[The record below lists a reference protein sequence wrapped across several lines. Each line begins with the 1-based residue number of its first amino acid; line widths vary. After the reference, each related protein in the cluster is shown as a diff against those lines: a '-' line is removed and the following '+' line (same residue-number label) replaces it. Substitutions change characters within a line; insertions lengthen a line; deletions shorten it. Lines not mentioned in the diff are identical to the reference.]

1 MRKIISVLIV
11 VIVVFGMT
19 SCSKD
24 VTNQAEESMSVE
36 DLYRFELGSMLKEKL
51 GLAEYDKELS
61 DSELNYI
68 ANSDDYKTEAQRSD
82 KMYLEYIYLAN
93 ELHLERLSG
102 LDYEIIESAIKEGN
116 VNGNTDVREV
126 VERTFNSVIS
136 YSIDEADEGVET
148 SYRFWLTP
156 QIVPVNSLVL
166 AIGTM
171 GEFNEL
177 GEYECYECEYRKTAG
192 LKEFASRMEEELSG
206 MLGDTPIIVCYE

>member
-1 MRKIISVLIV
+1 MRKIISILIV
-11 VIVVFGMT
+11 VITVFGMT

-102 LDYEIIESAIKEGN
+102 HDYEIIESAIKEGN
-116 VNGNTDVREV
+116 INGNPDVREV
-126 VERTFNSVIS
+126 VERTFNSIIA
-136 YSIDEADEGVET
+136 YSIDKADEGVET

-171 GEFNEL
+171 EEFNEL

-192 LKEFASRMEEELSG
+192 LKEIASRMEEELSG

>member
-1 MRKIISVLIV
+1 MRKIISILIV
-11 VIVVFGMT
+11 VITVFGMT

-51 GLAEYDKELS
+51 GLAECDKELS

-68 ANSDDYKTEAQRSD
+68 ANSDDYKTEPQRSD

-93 ELHLERLSG
+93 ELHLERLSS

-116 VNGNTDVREV
+116 INGNPDVREV
-126 VERTFNSVIS
+126 VERTFNSIIA
-136 YSIDEADEGVET
+136 YSIDKADEGVET

-171 GEFNEL
+171 EEFNEL

-192 LKEFASRMEEELSG
+192 LKELASRMEEELSG

>member
-1 MRKIISVLIV
+1 MRKIISILIV
-11 VIVVFGMT
+11 VITVFGMT

-93 ELHLERLSG
+93 ELHLERLSS

-116 VNGNTDVREV
+116 INGNPDVREV
-126 VERTFNSVIS
+126 VERTFNSIIA
-136 YSIDEADEGVET
+136 YSIDKADEGVET

-171 GEFNEL
+171 EEFNEL

-192 LKEFASRMEEELSG
+192 LKELASRMEEELSG

>member
-1 MRKIISVLIV
+1 MRKIISILIV
-11 VIVVFGMT
+11 VITVFGMT

-51 GLAEYDKELS
+51 GLADYDKELS

-93 ELHLERLSG
+93 ELHLERLSS

-116 VNGNTDVREV
+116 INGNPDVREV
-126 VERTFNSVIS
+126 VERTFNSIIA
-136 YSIDEADEGVET
+136 YSIDKADEGVET

-171 GEFNEL
+171 EEFNEL

-192 LKEFASRMEEELSG
+192 LKELASRMEEELSG

>member
-1 MRKIISVLIV
+1 MRKIISILIV
-11 VIVVFGMT
+11 VITVFGMT

-93 ELHLERLSG
+93 ELHLDRLSG
-102 LDYEIIESAIKEGN
+102 HDYEIIESAIKEGN
-116 VNGNTDVREV
+116 INGNPDVREV
-126 VERTFNSVIS
+126 VERTFNNIIA
-136 YSIDEADEGVET
+136 YSIDEADEDVET

>member
-102 LDYEIIESAIKEGN
+102 HDYEIIESAIKEGN
-116 VNGNTDVREV
+116 INRNPDVREV
-126 VERTFNSVIS
+126 VERTFNSVIA

-171 GEFNEL
+171 EEFNEL
-177 GEYECYECEYRKTAG
+177 GEYECY
-192 LKEFASRMEEELSG
+192 
-206 MLGDTPIIVCYE
+206 

>member
-1 MRKIISVLIV
+1 MRKIISILIIV
-11 VIVVFGMT
+11 VAVLGMT
-19 SCSKD
+19 SCSKN
-24 VTNQAEESMSVE
+24 VTNQGEENMSVE

-93 ELHLERLSG
+93 ELHLERLSSH
-102 LDYEIIESAIKEGN
+102 DYEIIESAIKEGN
-116 VNGNTDVREV
+116 INGNPDVREV
-126 VERTFNSVIS
+126 VERTFNSIIA
-136 YSIDEADEGVET
+136 YSIDKADESVET
-148 SYRFWLTP
+148 SYGFWLTP

-171 GEFNEL
+171 EEFNEL

-206 MLGDTPIIVCYE
+206 ILGDTPIIVCYE